1 VARSSDTIHLKS
13 VRAARW
19 SLVGMPGQSGEEL
32 LWLVIQ
38 AAGVGIFETDLK
50 RQRTRFSQELCELLG
65 LPSGTEMAT
74 EEAWQVVHDRDR
86 SRMLATA
93 NAAIDAA
100 DQGRWSG
107 VYRVR
112 RTDDTIRWVSIHG
125 RRVYR
130 VVAGALEPIRAV
142 GAVIDI
148 TRLKEKEKALRK
160 SERRLRESGR
170 RLRFALDAAQ
180 IGTFEADMTASEAI
194 IDAQEANLL
203 GLPEDT
209 RIVSSD
215 ELRKRVPLED
225 WSAGD
230 VKKERL
236 IEQREAFHHE
246 FRLGMPDGSVRW
258 LTGHA
263 DVRGDRIFGVNFDVT
278 RQKLAEIR
286 LRENEE
292 RLRMATS
299 GAELGVFE
307 WDVEADAAIWES
319 DGMCAIFGRTRG
331 QAPLTRRQF
340 IGSYLHPDDA
350 PEFNSALKAAR
361 EPGGRLRT
369 AVRIRRADG
378 KQRWLQIDARFQGDR
393 SPRLLGVVADVTER
407 KQLEQRT
414 KALADQLVTVQEHER
429 QRIAQ
434 ELHDSTAQ
442 HLVALNLN
450 LMRLRPNTDLSGS
463 VATLWDETE
472 SLLERAT
479 TELRTF
485 SYLMHPPTLEGA
497 GLCSALQQYVDGFSH
512 RSGFDIDLHLI
523 SALDQLPY
531 HLQRTLL
538 RIVQE
543 ALGNVYRHATS
554 VSRASIGFRL
564 VGHRLHLVVADNGRK
579 TKTHAGAGA
588 VAFTPGRGLA
598 GIAAR
603 VQQYDGQL
611 RIRTGKVGTRVHIA
625 ISLDMHSVEHDRM
638 SPLSQM
644 AAIHNRTKRTTKE
657 IESLLLEIR
666 KGLATQHKLRSQF

>member
-1 VARSSDTIHLKS
+1 MTRSPKRGHLKS
-13 VRAARW
+13 VRASPW
-19 SLVGMPGQSGEEL
+19 SLVGTPGQSGEEL

-38 AAGVGIFETDLK
+38 AAGVGIFETDLY
-50 RQRTRFSQELCELLG
+50 RRRTRFSPELCELLG
-65 LPSGTEMAT
+65 LPVGAEMAI
-74 EEAWQVVHDRDR
+74 EEVLGMVHERDR
-86 SRMLATA
+86 SRMRASA
-93 NAAIDAA
+93 RAAVDAA

-112 RTDDTIRWVSIHG
+112 RTDGTIRWVSIYG
-125 RRVYR
+125 RRIYR
-130 VVAGALEPIRAV
+130 LVAGALEPIRAV

-180 IGTFEADMTASEAI
+180 IGTFEADMTASDVI
-194 IDAQEANLL
+194 IDAQEAHLL
-203 GLPEDT
+203 GLPKDT
-209 RIVSSD
+209 HIVSSD

-230 VKKERL
+230 AKKERL
-236 IEQREAFHHE
+236 IEHREAFHHE

-258 LTGHA
+258 LSGHA

-278 RQKLAEIR
+278 QQKLAEIR
-286 LRENEE
+286 FRENEE
-292 RLRMATS
+292 RLRIATS
-299 GAELGVFE
+299 SAELGVFE
-307 WDVEADAAIWES
+307 WDLEADVAIWGS
-319 DGMCAIFGRTRG
+319 DGMYAIFGRTRTQG
-331 QAPLTRRQF
+331 PLTRQQF
-340 IGSYLHPDDA
+340 IDLYLHPDDA
-350 PEFNSALKAAR
+350 PEFNLALKAAR
-361 EPGGRLRT
+361 ERGGRLRT
-369 AVRIRRADG
+369 TVRIRRADR
-378 KQRWLQIDARFQGDR
+378 KQRWLQIDARFQDDH
-393 SPRLLGVVADVTER
+393 SPRLLGVVADITER
-407 KQLEQRT
+407 KLFEQRA
-414 KALADQLVTVQEHER
+414 KNLADQLVTVQEHER

-442 HLVALNLN
+442 HLVGVNLN
-450 LMRLRPNTDLSGS
+450 LMHLRLNADLSAS
-463 VATLWDETE
+463 AATLWDETE

-485 SYLMHPPTLEGA
+485 SYLMHPPTLEVA
-497 GLCSALQQYVDGFSH
+497 GICSALQQYVDGFSQ

-523 SALDQLPY
+523 PALDRLPY

-543 ALGNVYRHATS
+543 ALGNVYRHAES
-554 VSRASIGFRL
+554 VSRTSISFRL

-579 TKTHAGAGA
+579 AKAHAAA

-603 VQQYDGQL
+603 VQQFNGQL
-611 RIRTGKVGTRVHIA
+611 RIRTGKGGTRVHIA
-625 ISLDMHSVEHDRM
+625 LSGDRHSVEHDGM

-644 AAIHNRTKRTTKE
+644 AAIHDRTQRTTKE

-666 KGLATQHKLRSQF
+666 QGLDTQHKLRRQF

>member
-1 VARSSDTIHLKS
+1 MTRSPKRVHLKS
-13 VRAARW
+13 VRASPW
-19 SLVGMPGQSGEEL
+19 SLVGTPGQSGEEL

-38 AAGVGIFETDLK
+38 AAGVGIFETDLNRK
-50 RQRTRFSQELCELLG
+50 QMRLSPELCELLG
-65 LPSGTEMAT
+65 LPVGTELGL
-74 EEAWQVVHDRDR
+74 EEVLRIVHKRDR
-86 SRMLATA
+86 SRMRASA
-93 NAAIDAA
+93 KAAVDAV

-107 VYRVR
+107 IYRVR
-112 RTDDTIRWVSIHG
+112 RADGTIRWVSIHG
-125 RRVYR
+125 RRLYR
-130 VVAGALEPIRAV
+130 VVAGALEPVRAV

-180 IGTFEADMTASEAI
+180 IGTFEADMTASKVI
-194 IDAQEANLL
+194 IDAQEAHLL
-203 GLPEDT
+203 GLPKDT
-209 RIVSSD
+209 RIVSPD

-236 IEQREAFHHE
+236 IEHREAFHHE

-258 LTGHA
+258 ISGHA

-278 RQKLAEIR
+278 QQKLAEKR
-286 LRENEE
+286 FQENEE
-292 RLRMATS
+292 RLRIATS

-307 WDVEADAAIWES
+307 WNVETDEAIWES
-319 DGMCAIFGRTRG
+319 DGMYAIFGRTRG
-331 QAPLTRRQF
+331 QVPLTRQQF
-340 IGSYLHPDDA
+340 IGLYLHPDDA
-350 PEFNSALKAAR
+350 LEFNSALEAAR
-361 EPGGRLRT
+361 EPGGRVHIT
-369 AVRIRRADG
+369 VRIRRADG
-378 KQRWLQIDARFQGDR
+378 EQRWLQIDAKFQGDR
-393 SPRLLGVVADVTER
+393 SPRLLGVVADITER
-407 KQLEQRT
+407 KQLEQRA

-450 LMRLRPNTDLSGS
+450 LMRLRSKADLSGS

-472 SLLERAT
+472 ALLERAT

-485 SYLMHPPTLEGA
+485 SYLMHPPTLEAA
-497 GLCSALQQYVDGFSH
+497 GLCSALQQYVDGLSY
-512 RSGFDIDLHLI
+512 RSGLGIDLHLI
-523 SALDQLPY
+523 PALDRLPY

-543 ALGNVYRHATS
+543 AAGNVYRHAAS

-564 VGHRLHLVVADNGRK
+564 VGHRLHLVIADNGRE
-579 TKTHAGAGA
+579 TKTHPAA
-588 VAFTPGRGLA
+588 AFTPGRGLA

-611 RIRTGKVGTRVHIA
+611 RIRTGKGGTRVHIA
-625 ISLDMHSVEHDRM
+625 LSVDRHSVEH
-638 SPLSQM
+638 LSQM
-644 AAIHNRTKRTTKE
+644 AAIHDPAQRTTNE
-657 IESLLLEIR
+657 IESLLDEIKR
-666 KGLATQHKLRSQF
+666 GLDR

>member
-1 VARSSDTIHLKS
+1 MARSSDTVRLKAVHAS
-13 VRAARW
+13 PW
-19 SLVGMPGQSGEEL
+19 SFVGMPGRSGEEL
-32 LWLVIQ
+32 IWLVIR

-50 RQRTRFSQELCELLG
+50 QQKTRFSPELCELLG
-65 LPSGTEMAT
+65 LPVGTEMAI
-74 EEAWQVVHDRDR
+74 EEALGFVHERDR
-86 SRMLATA
+86 SRMRASAKAAVDAT
-93 NAAIDAA
+93 

-112 RTDDTIRWVSIHG
+112 RTDGTIRWVSIHG
-125 RRVYR
+125 RRLYR
-130 VVAGALEPIRAV
+130 GVAGTLEPIRAV

-180 IGTFEADMTASEAI
+180 IGTFEADKTASKAI
-194 IDAQEANLL
+194 IDAQEAHLL
-203 GLPEDT
+203 GLPKDT

-236 IEQREAFHHE
+236 IEHREAFHHE

-258 LTGHA
+258 LSGHA

-278 RQKLAEIR
+278 QQKLAEIR

-292 RLRMATS
+292 RLRIATS

-307 WDVEADAAIWES
+307 WDIEADVTIWES
-319 DGMCAIFGRTRG
+319 DGVYAIFDRARAQG
-331 QAPLTRRQF
+331 PLTRQQF

-350 PEFNSALKAAR
+350 PEFNSALKAAW
-361 EPGGRLRT
+361 EHGGRLRT
-369 AVRIRRADG
+369 TVRIKRADG
-378 KQRWLQIDARFQGDR
+378 QQRWLQIDGSFQGPR
-393 SPRLLGVVADVTER
+393 SPRILGVVADTTER
-407 KQLEQRT
+407 KQLEQRA
-414 KALADQLVTVQEHER
+414 KDLADQLVTVQEHER

-442 HLVALNLN
+442 HLVAINLN
-450 LMRLRPNTDLSGS
+450 LMHLRPNADLSGS
-463 VATLWDETE
+463 ATTLWDETE

-485 SYLMHPPTLEGA
+485 SYLMHPPILEIA

-512 RSGFDIDLHLI
+512 RSGFNIDLRLI
-523 SALDQLPY
+523 PALDRLPY

-543 ALGNVYRHATS
+543 ALGNVYRHAAS
-554 VSRASIGFRL
+554 VSRASISFRI
-564 VGHRLHLVVADNGRK
+564 VGHRLHLVVADNGCK
-579 TKTHAGAGA
+579 TKAHAAA

-611 RIRTGKVGTRVHIA
+611 RIRTGKGGTRVHIA
-625 ISLDMHSVEHDRM
+625 LSGDRHSVEHDRM

-644 AAIHNRTKRTTKE
+644 AAIHNRTQRTTKE
-657 IESLLLEIR
+657 ITSLLHEIR
-666 KGLATQHKLRSQF
+666 RGLDTQHKLRMQFD